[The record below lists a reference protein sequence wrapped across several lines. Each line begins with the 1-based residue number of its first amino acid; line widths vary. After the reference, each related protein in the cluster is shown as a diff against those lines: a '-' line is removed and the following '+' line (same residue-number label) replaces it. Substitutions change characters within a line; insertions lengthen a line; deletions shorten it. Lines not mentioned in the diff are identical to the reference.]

1 MMTPKKPYSMSE
13 KAVLTLVIILVGA
26 AATALTIRF
35 VVNVRNRKTD
45 KSNKVKQSDNKVG
58 GDQAGRDINK

>member
-1 MMTPKKPYSMSE
+1 MSE